1 MVGLSSWREEEP
13 PVDSSYFVFLNFTS
27 FILVMFVTRPS
38 PSLQLKM
45 PLPSEPNE
53 KTGLLVHYVLC
64 PKVHIMLFMLLKS
77 KRRRKK
83 KNVLFIPSVHF
94 AVSFL
99 WLMSITSRKRVSIC
113 IFFGLSCFW
122 GYSFLF
128 DFLPCLSSVWED
140 REKEDNL
147 PFSTNSLSNKR
158 MKSQET
164 FLYSLLRPY
173 FSKVVVFSTFVWF
186 VPSSSSTHS
195 KVLAMDSLT
204 RYS

>member
-1 MVGLSSWREEEP
+1 
-13 PVDSSYFVFLNFTS
+13 
-27 FILVMFVTRPS
+27 
-38 PSLQLKM
+38 
-45 PLPSEPNE
+45 
-53 KTGLLVHYVLC
+53 
-64 PKVHIMLFMLLKS
+64 
-77 KRRRKK
+77 
-83 KNVLFIPSVHF
+83 
-94 AVSFL
+94 
-99 WLMSITSRKRVSIC
+99 
-113 IFFGLSCFW
+113 
-122 GYSFLF
+122 
-128 DFLPCLSSVWED
+128 LSSVWED